1 MPRHHR
7 PGFSEQQFDDGFIE
21 PNLRPRDSAPTRKSD
36 DEDTDSESDKGSES
50 SKQSDSHKYYVLRD
64 GTVTTEVPD
73 DRSQI
78 YSSHSISTPAEARE
92 TYGDRDDIEEI
103 VAQQRQKTQHFEE
116 RVNRSMGDRPSVPSD
131 TLSTTDTAA
140 PTDGGQSGDDLS
152 FHVETEPEAVDQ
164 PQDLAEAPIDTTS
177 GIGPGQ
183 LNTIS
188 YTGIDTGPIEASEQ
202 QEVVRE
208 HDAYG
213 GEDWDGDGIP
223 DGFQT
228 MNTTAPAIQGDDS
241 GGEDWDGDGIPDG
254 FQSDEAHSATT
265 TEGFGQKYGDYV
277 EGGIGV
283 SDEVQ
288 ARLDAQERATREAEQ
303 ALNNAK
309 ALADAKNKAEL
320 ERAAAL
326 IAAADARR
334 DAALQNVENLE
345 EAADKINEA
354 NAVRGAGQVDAA
366 DAKRDAA
373 LQNVENLEEA
383 ADKINEANAVRGAG
397 QVDAADAYEK
407 SLHNTEVPVSVD
419 PIAPTSESVH
429 REFGPPTDAPG
440 SVIAP
445 TSESVHREFGPPAP
459 APGSVHDEFGAKT
472 TSTPTQPEKGP
483 EIGPSVQHGA
493 GVDRAGDATAVAAE
507 TPRYTWVESAG
518 YRVPMLE
525 SSNTMF
531 DDPKTVLD
539 ERRLAA
545 IEHITMSQLHRD
557 RNLQTPTELA
567 EEKRRS
573 DAIKEKRE
581 RDREATRHGIANF
594 AADVFIPGYAT
605 ARTWNQS
612 SNFQR
617 GLGLGLDG
625 LSLLPIGA
633 LAAKSVRGGVG
644 LTRGLLRGG
653 EALVKGPV
661 QTIRHPIESGKAL
674 YRLGDQII
682 GPKTVPI
689 SALES
694 MTSTT
699 RIPVGPFSKVDNLAG
714 VSDDYMRVARPGL
727 SGTVDHGVDAAA
739 AAKLAGDD
747 LTQKLTTGQDALTD
761 VGGVQVKMTSTPFQR
776 TTGPAV
782 FSTGPDI
789 TPWKVEGGSRGFV
802 SAEGKSF
809 FAPGYLSRFDAQSAF
824 GNYTPPGGQAGAV
837 IIRDTDLIA
846 DLGTSGKTYTPRRG
860 QELVEIES
868 TLPQPKDFPEAS
880 QVLKT
885 YSDPNIVRPGADAV
899 DEYAAKLDELNMAKK
914 ADELRTKGEID
925 LGRGRELPVI
935 GEPLSLT
942 DIYKL
947 KLRGAAENI
956 RRLNPRFK
964 HTDISYSGVDDVA
977 SAADDLAAAGK
988 TDQAAFVRSQTKNIR
1003 NVDDLMR
1010 SSEDLAKAGYLD
1022 EAAALRREA
1031 DDVLRQLDDAAREAS
1046 GASGTLQMGRGF
1058 LSAAT
1063 QRSGADGLSERRE
1076 SDGEAGPT
1084 DARSLNGVRGAGGTR
1099 SGSDY
1104 PDMPEDTLRG
1114 GQPAEAEDAV
1124 VRGQRG
1130 GGEGTRPTGGEWP
1143 DGPERPPEPP
1153 DVPERPPE
1161 PPDVPERP
1169 PEPPDGPERPPEPPD
1184 GPERPPEPP
1193 DVPERPPEPPD
1204 VPERPPEPPD
1214 VPERPPEPPDVPERP
1229 PEPPDVPERPP
1240 EPPDVP
1246 DRPPE
1251 PDGPDRPPEP
1261 PDVPERPPEPPD
1273 GPDRPP
1279 EPPDGPDRPPEPD
1292 GPDRPPEPPDGPD
1305 RPPEPPDVPG
1315 GTRAAGEAAEPPS
1328 ERADPANISEPPHRE
1343 PEAPPRDQDD
1353 RRARTITPLPPPT
1366 DVIRAR
1372 DQDEM
1377 HARRLRTPDDESSQ
1391 QLDAPEPAPRP
1402 PGSFPRAI
1410 EHNEQVEYSYD
1421 PDTDRFHAK
1430 LISASEPV
1438 VTAWDKSPPHRDERP
1453 VGTWDVTANNDGIQ
1467 VTDSGRVGWNED
1479 TKEELRRQAQQTG
1492 ARVSTV
1498 STMRYRHDIDSQDT
1512 QNFQM
1517 DGSESLASR
1526 ARGFAGRAAGR
1537 VGGAGRSAVA
1547 GARSLAADT
1556 AEGVASGLERNDQ
1569 LADAQSRFESARD
1582 IMATEEQARID
1593 ALSPNARA
1601 AERSRG
1607 IAARLRGDPTP
1618 DIPRSARYT
1627 RAQEQYEQSAEEIRQ
1642 IKGTAPAGFGA
1653 RAGSL
1658 GAQIAAAVRREQEK
1672 LRDRQPSDL
1681 AKRLAADLKAQQK
1694 KKAPNRRRRSSRRR
1708 EKLPAHTPLP
1718 KIVVTVNTPSSNRRI
1733 GL

>member
-78 YSSHSISTPAEARE
+78 YSSHSIATPDEARE

-116 RVNRSMGDRPSVPSD
+116 RVNRSMGDGPSVPSD

-254 FQSDEAHSATT
+254 FQTMNTTAPAIQGDDSGGEDWDGDGIPDGFQSDEAHSATT
-265 TEGFGQKYGDYV
+265 TEGFGQKYVDYV

-366 DAKRDAA
+366 DARRDAALQNVENLEEAADKINEANAVRGAGQVDAADAKRDAA

-383 ADKINEANAVRGAG
+383 ADKINEANVVRGAG

-445 TSESVHREFGPPAP
+445 TSESMHREFGPPAP

-525 SSNTMF
+525 SSNT
-531 DDPKTVLD
+531 VLD

-573 DAIKEKRE
+573 DAIKENRE

-594 AADVFIPGYAT
+594 AADIFIPGYAT

-617 GLGLGLDG
+617 GLGLGLDA
-625 LSLLPIGA
+625 LSVLPIGA

-644 LTRGLLRGG
+644 LTSGLLRGG

-682 GPKTVPI
+682 GPKTGPT

-694 MTSTT
+694 MSSTT
-699 RIPVGPFSKVDNLAG
+699 RLPVKAFKGVDDITG
-714 VSDDYMRVARPGL
+714 VGDDYLDLNRPMKPT
-727 SGTVDHGVDAAA
+727 TVDYGVDAAA
-739 AAKLAGDD
+739 AAKFAGDD
-747 LTQKLTTGQDALTD
+747 LTEKLRKGMPAEVD
-761 VGGVQVKMTSTPFQR
+761 VDGVRVKMTSTPFQKA
-776 TTGPAV
+776 TGKEAV
-782 FSTGPDI
+782 FTTSPDI
-789 TPWKVEGGSRGFV
+789 TPFTVPGGSRGFV
-802 SAEGKSF
+802 STEGKSF
-809 FAPGYLSRFDAQSAF
+809 FAPGYLSRFDARSAF
-824 GNYTPPGGQAGAV
+824 GNITPPGGKAGAA
-837 IIRDTDLIA
+837 IIRDPHLLA
-846 DLGTSGKTYTPRRG
+846 QLEGSGKTYTPGFRKAD
-860 QELVEIES
+860 ELVEIEN
-868 TLPQPKDFPEAS
+868 TLPQPLNYPEPS
-880 QVLKT
+880 QILKT
-885 YSDPNIVRPGADAV
+885 YSDPNIVRPGADAIDDYV
-899 DEYAAKLDELNMAKK
+899 AQLDELALQQQNPKLAQQ
-914 ADELRTKGEID
+914 ARELEKTGELN
-925 LGRGRELPVI
+925 LGRTRELAI
-935 GEPLSLT
+935 LGEPLSLM

-947 KLRGAAENI
+947 KLQGAAENVK
-956 RRLNPRFK
+956 RLNPYFK

-1063 QRSGADGLSERRE
+1063 QRSEADGLSERRE

-1130 GGEGTRPTGGEWP
+1130 GGEGTRPPGGEPP
-1143 DGPERPPEPP
+1143 DVPERPPEPP

-1169 PEPPDGPERPPEPPD
+1169 PEPPDVPERPPEPPD

-1246 DRPPE
+1246 
-1251 PDGPDRPPEP
+1251 
-1261 PDVPERPPEPPD
+1261 ERPP
-1273 GPDRPP
+1273 
-1279 EPPDGPDRPPEPD
+1279 
-1292 GPDRPPEPPDGPD
+1292 
-1305 RPPEPPDVPG
+1305 
-1315 GTRAAGEAAEPPS
+1315 
-1328 ERADPANISEPPHRE
+1328 
-1343 PEAPPRDQDD
+1343 
-1353 RRARTITPLPPPT
+1353 
-1366 DVIRAR
+1366 
-1372 DQDEM
+1372 
-1377 HARRLRTPDDESSQ
+1377 
-1391 QLDAPEPAPRP
+1391 
-1402 PGSFPRAI
+1402 
-1410 EHNEQVEYSYD
+1410 
-1421 PDTDRFHAK
+1421 
-1430 LISASEPV
+1430 
-1438 VTAWDKSPPHRDERP
+1438 
-1453 VGTWDVTANNDGIQ
+1453 
-1467 VTDSGRVGWNED
+1467 
-1479 TKEELRRQAQQTG
+1479 
-1492 ARVSTV
+1492 
-1498 STMRYRHDIDSQDT
+1498 
-1512 QNFQM
+1512 
-1517 DGSESLASR
+1517 
-1526 ARGFAGRAAGR
+1526 
-1537 VGGAGRSAVA
+1537 
-1547 GARSLAADT
+1547 
-1556 AEGVASGLERNDQ
+1556 
-1569 LADAQSRFESARD
+1569 
-1582 IMATEEQARID
+1582 
-1593 ALSPNARA
+1593 
-1601 AERSRG
+1601 
-1607 IAARLRGDPTP
+1607 
-1618 DIPRSARYT
+1618 
-1627 RAQEQYEQSAEEIRQ
+1627 
-1642 IKGTAPAGFGA
+1642 
-1653 RAGSL
+1653 
-1658 GAQIAAAVRREQEK
+1658 
-1672 LRDRQPSDL
+1672 
-1681 AKRLAADLKAQQK
+1681 
-1694 KKAPNRRRRSSRRR
+1694 
-1708 EKLPAHTPLP
+1708 
-1718 KIVVTVNTPSSNRRI
+1718 
-1733 GL
+1733 